1 MRASTLNRLQA
12 LACSLLT
19 VAVVHAAPPPAKA
32 FFQEAVITRAQ
43 LSPDGRHVA
52 MIAATE
58 GGRQN
63 LVVVNLD
70 TLKPVVAGGAS
81 DRDLLD
87 LHWVNDKRLVYRFK
101 VRFTSLDRTDGGPGL
116 YGVDVDGEGTRQLIE
131 SWLVRYTT
139 PPMGV
144 PPLSA
149 HHYLIE
155 APGHGVGDDVYV
167 AMAGE
172 WSRRKMDYIEVKR
185 LNTRTGRSTD
195 MELPLHGRHW
205 MFGSD
210 GKPLAVLSSKQGQS
224 AWHVLHS
231 DGRWVK
237 GPDFDPVSQ
246 GGVSLQFQGPDG
258 TLYGSAGY
266 KGTDA
271 VFAFDPATVRPK
283 GAPLVAVPGF
293 DVHPA
298 YLANE
303 RKLLG
308 LRFFVDAEVT
318 HWLDPEMKA
327 LQETV
332 DQLLPATSNRL
343 SVPHHGDSPWVLV
356 QAFADVQPTVTYL
369 FNRSTRKLSRL
380 GQELPGI
387 DARQMGQT
395 DFQRIKARDG
405 LPLPLYLTLPA
416 GGGKRLPMVVLVH
429 GGPWVRGANWSFDPE
444 VQFLASRGY
453 AVLQP
458 AFRGSTGFGRAHF
471 EASFGQWGLAMQDD
485 LVDAVRWAVAQGHAD
500 PKRVCIAGASYGGYA
515 TLMGLV
521 RDPEVFRCGV
531 AWVAVSDPFL
541 MFDPSWSNFNEEV
554 REYSFRQMIGDPQA
568 DAEKLTAASPLRQ
581 AARLKQPLLLAYG
594 GSDHRVPIVHGER
607 MRDALKAHNSQ
618 VEWVVYE
625 NEAHGWRNLDSRVD
639 FWNRVEK
646 FLARH
651 LPAQEPAQE
660 PPK

>member
-1 MRASTLNRLQA
+1 MGPSFARRLLVLASAA
-12 LACSLLT
+12 LAPLL
-19 VAVVHAAPPPAKA
+19 AYAAPPPVKA
-32 FFQEAVITRAQ
+32 FFQEAALTGAE

-63 LVVVNLD
+63 LVVLNLD
-70 TLKPVVAGGAS
+70 TLKPVVAGGSS
-81 DRDLLD
+81 DRDLRD
-87 LHWVNDKRLVYRFK
+87 LHWVNDRRLVYRFK

-116 YGVDVDGEGTRQLIE
+116 YGVDVDGEGQRQLVE

-149 HHYLIE
+149 YHFLIE
-155 APGHGVGDDVYV
+155 APGHSVGDDVYV
-167 AMAGE
+167 AIAGE
-172 WSRRKMDYIEVKR
+172 RSRRKMDYIDVKR

-195 MELPLHGRHW
+195 VELPVHGREW
-205 MFGSD
+205 VFGSD
-210 GKPLAVLSSKQGQS
+210 GKPVAVLSAEQGLS
-224 AWHVLHS
+224 AWHVLQP
-231 DGRWVK
+231 DGRWAK
-237 GPDFDPVSQ
+237 GPDFDPIAQ
-246 GGVSLQFQGPDG
+246 GGVTLQFQAPDG
-258 TLYGSAGY
+258 TLYGSAHH

-271 VFAFDPATVRPK
+271 VFAFDPVTAQPR
-283 GAPLVAVPGF
+283 GAPLAAVPGF
-293 DVHPA
+293 DVHPS
-298 YLANE
+298 YIAND

-308 LRFFVDAEVT
+308 LRFLVDAEVT
-318 HWLDPEMKA
+318 VWLDPEMKA
-327 LQETV
+327 LQDAV
-332 DQLLPATSNRL
+332 DKLLPATNNRL
-343 SVPHHGDSPWVLV
+343 GVPHHGDSPWVLV
-356 QAFADVQPTVTYL
+356 QAFADVQPTVTYVY
-369 FNRSTRKLSRL
+369 NRAARKLARL
-380 GQELPGI
+380 GQALPGI

-395 DFQRIKARDG
+395 DFHRIKARDG
-405 LPLPLYLTLPA
+405 LSLPLYLTLPA
-416 GGGKRLPMVVLVH
+416 GGGKRLPLVVLVH
-429 GGPWVRGANWSFDPE
+429 GGPWVRGGHWAFDPE

-458 AFRGSTGFGRAHF
+458 EYRGSTGFGRPHF

-541 MFDPSWSNFNEEV
+541 MFDSSWSNFNEEV
-554 REYSFRQMIGDPQA
+554 REYSFRQMIGDPETDA
-568 DAEKLTAASPLRQ
+568 DKLSAASPLRQ

-607 MRDALKAHNSQ
+607 MRDALKPHNQ
-618 VEWVVYE
+618 DVEWIVYP
-625 NEAHGWRNLDSRVD
+625 NEAHGWSNLDNRLD
-639 FWNRVEK
+639 FWTRVEK
-646 FLARH
+646 FLAHH
-651 LPAQEPAQE
+651 LPAAEGA
-660 PPK
+660 K